1 MSLPEIVMVP
11 LDKIK
16 DNPWRDKKRNPINPD
31 KVEQIAESIVS
42 TGEFWIGVYGRKV
55 AGGFVELA
63 FGHHRADA
71 AKAVDTGDV
80 IEAAKSAGLKA
91 IPVAIKEF
99 TDGEML
105 MRMTRE
111 NLRGELPVVL
121 EAVSAAV
128 RALAEGKVEIPAP
141 DSKARKDT
149 IRYAPS
155 FVPGREPSGTSE
167 VPHPYT
173 AATLAQFLGG
183 IYSKAGSREERI
195 MPSNSVVA
203 ALGILELE
211 ERKVDGF
218 TPRTY
223 VNKAI
228 KDIIPMVS
236 DIKQRTIAVQERRG
250 KSAEEIAK
258 LREEQ
263 LEAQK
268 KAKADSE
275 KAEADRKA
283 LVKKLADAQRE
294 ENDRK
299 ADALKA
305 EIKAKDERAK
315 AKEVLNNL
323 RRSEFDAQIQAK
335 KDWEA
340 SQRIQDAYAPI
351 RRDVEAMI
359 GKLETLVSERNPFR
373 EDVKSLS
380 TRKGITDVD
389 KQRIR
394 RALMDVSNW
403 YGGWAAPQFAP
414 EMKAAQKRAVVARKA
429 TESRPKG
436 KGGA

>member
-1 MSLPEIVMVP
+1 MKLKFKDVLSNPYRDLKSNP
-11 LDKIK
+11 LLKEKVSELKSSIETTGFW
-16 DNPWRDKKRNPINPD
+16 DN
-31 KVEQIAESIVS
+31 VV
-42 TGEFWIGVYGRKV
+42 VRKNK
-55 AGGFVELA
+55 AGKYELA
-63 FGHHRADA
+63 YGHHRVAAAIEAGLVEADFIVKDLTDA
-71 AKAVDTGDV
+71 LMIQIMDNENREVYASSPASLIESVKAVV
-80 IEAAKSAGLKA
+80 
-91 IPVAIKEF
+91 
-99 TDGEML
+99 
-105 MRMTRE
+105 
-111 NLRGELPVVL
+111 N
-121 EAVSAAV
+121 
-128 RALAEGKVEIPAP
+128 ALAEGFIPPFEFELEGKTRP
-141 DSKARKDT
+141 DGMSYGMRTDT

-155 FVPGREPSGTSE
+155 YVPNPTSE
-167 VPHPYT
+167 VLDPRMRYT
-173 AATLAQFLGG
+173 ALHIARFLGRT
-183 IYSKAGSREERI
+183 YANPSSSAGEQASRPI
-195 MPSNSVVA
+195 MGAINF
-203 ALGILELE
+203 LHLE
-211 ERKVDGF
+211 ELGA
-218 TPRTY
+218 
-223 VNKAI
+223 VNKSVLI
-228 KDIIPMVS
+228 KDKKPISASKLFEITT
-236 DIKQRTIAVQERRG
+236 DIKKRTEIVQERRG

-268 KAKADSE
+268 KAKADSD
-275 KAEADRKA
+275 KAEAEHKA

-403 YGGWAAPQFAP
+403 YADYAAPQFAP